1 LEEQDRESQG
11 PAKRSPIR
19 LVRKRILGYRYLAL
33 RSGKTFTFSDSDGTN
48 LLLPTTAEPNRYVR
62 KLLSRLLP
70 LPLPARLLF
79 LADFESEE
87 GNEVV
92 AMDARESEEWILPS
106 YQITLSNL
114 FTNLREQ
121 LYTAYL
127 QEMRLRRVFRCL
139 VQRWRIRR
147 IHRKEVISTDPITLA
162 EPKKPVEL
170 YDFRARTR
178 YRFDASSLATW
189 IESNLTYAEGG
200 FSVPMNPRNPWTN
213 QELTYVQLITIYN
226 QLKAHGELRWAFTT
240 YRAFDFH
247 RSKWQLYHSSAL
259 TMSAIRTGLLQLDS
273 YDAREMLEDFIVTK
287 MEDLHQAPNQRT
299 IRVYQRAM
307 IRVPDHWYLQEW
319 KAVAFLHYE
328 ADHFRQNKNRMIHNR
343 CDRIL
348 RKQDQFLEEMEALGI
363 SLE

>member
-1 LEEQDRESQG
+1 
-11 PAKRSPIR
+11 
-19 LVRKRILGYRYLAL
+19 VRKRILGYRYLSL
-33 RSGKTFTFSDSDGTN
+33 RSGKTFTFSESDGTN
-48 LLLPTTAEPNRYVR
+48 LLLPATTEPNLYVR

-70 LPLPARLLF
+70 LSLHARLLF
-79 LADFESEE
+79 LADVESEE

-127 QEMRLRRVFRCL
+127 QEMRLRRVFRSL

-147 IHRKEVISTDPITLA
+147 IHRKELISTDPITLA
-162 EPKKPVEL
+162 EPKKPIEL
-170 YDFRARTR
+170 YDLRARTR

-200 FSVPMNPRNPWTN
+200 FSVPMRPRNPWTN
-213 QELTYVQLITIYN
+213 EEFTYVQLITIYN
-226 QLKAHGELRWAFTT
+226 QLQAHGELRWAFTT

-259 TMSAIRTGLLQLDS
+259 TMSAIRNGLLQLDS
-273 YDAREMLEDFIVTK
+273 YDSRELLEDFIVTK
-287 MEDLHQAPNQRT
+287 MEDLHEPPSQRT
-299 IRVYQRAM
+299 LRAYQRAM
-307 IRVPDHWYLQEW
+307 IRVPQHWYLQEW

-328 ADHFRQNKNRMIHNR
+328 ADHFRQNKNRLIHNR

-363 SLE
+363 SLD